1 MMPYAI
7 LRKDADFDVVVVGAG
22 PAGAAAACH
31 LARSGAS
38 VVLLDRAKFPRDKV
52 CGDFVGP
59 AALVELGLLGVSGM
73 DGYSRT
79 NIGRRAALHLDG
91 QELICQPFPKAPG
104 SMPLYGR
111 VIPRLALDQLIVN
124 AARNSG
130 VRVMDGFPLVGF
142 LRDERGVTVATR
154 GPAGV
159 FAIRARLMVAADGSS
174 SAVARAIRGS
184 SVPRRDRIV
193 AARAY
198 FENIEGPE
206 DRLDIYF
213 NRECFPGYYWLFP
226 TGRGEANVGLG
237 MALETLPA
245 FRETPAAALQ
255 RLMRSDNALASRLK
269 NAKLR
274 GKVVGWPLITY
285 NPRLPIVAD
294 RIVLIGDAAG
304 LINPLNGEG
313 IQYALQSARWAAE
326 TIAPRL
332 RDGDFSEIVLT
343 QFTRRVETELRYD
356 MALARLIVQF
366 ISHRA
371 ATPVSLEALQIIIAK
386 ARRDPDY
393 SRIAAGILAGSSPAR
408 HALKLSF
415 ISGTLNQAARSLALN
430 SLFCAKGGPNAWGAL
445 GIDVAQIGFQFGFDA
460 IALPADLAGWTTS
473 LASGLA
479 ELAALAVGDTI
490 RGRKEEALP
499 AVRITSASHQITHHK
514 SRSIM

>member
-1 MMPYAI
+1 M
-7 LRKDADFDVVVVGAG
+7 
-22 PAGAAAACH
+22 
-31 LARSGAS
+31 
-38 VVLLDRAKFPRDKV
+38 
-52 CGDFVGP
+52 
-59 AALVELGLLGVSGM
+59 
-73 DGYSRT
+73 
-79 NIGRRAALHLDG
+79 
-91 QELICQPFPKAPG
+91 
-104 SMPLYGR
+104 
-111 VIPRLALDQLIVN
+111 
-124 AARNSG
+124 
-130 VRVMDGFPLVGF
+130 
-142 LRDERGVTVATR
+142 
-154 GPAGV
+154 
-159 FAIRARLMVAADGSS
+159 
-174 SAVARAIRGS
+174 
-184 SVPRRDRIV
+184 

-198 FENIEGPE
+198 FENVEGPE

-245 FRETPAAALQ
+245 FKETPAAALQ
-255 RLMRSDNALASRLK
+255 RLMHSDRALASRLK

-326 TIAPRL
+326 TITPHL
-332 RDGDFSEIVLT
+332 RDGDFSETALA

-371 ATPVSLEALQIIIAK
+371 VTPVSLEALKIIITK

-393 SRIAAGILAGSSPAR
+393 SRVAAGILAGSSPAR
-408 HALKLSF
+408 AALELSF
-415 ISGTLNQAARSLALN
+415 LSGTLNQAARSLALK
-430 SLFCAKGGPNAWGAL
+430 SLFCAKGGPKAWGAL
-445 GIDVAQIGFQFGFDA
+445 GVDVTQMGFQFGFDA
-460 IALPADLAGWTTS
+460 VALPADFANWTAS
-473 LASGLA
+473 SASGVL
-479 ELAALAVGDTI
+479 ELAALAVADTMQ
-490 RGRKEEALP
+490 GRKKEALP
-499 AVRITSASHQITHHK
+499 TVRIASVSRQIVDYE

>member
-1 MMPYAI
+1 MSYAI
-7 LRKDADFDVVVVGAG
+7 RRKDADVDVVVVGAG

-73 DGYSRT
+73 AGYSRT

-91 QELICQPFPKAPG
+91 QELICQAFPKALG
-104 SMPLYGR
+104 SVPLYGR

-124 AARNSG
+124 AARKSG

-142 LRDERGVTVATR
+142 LRDERGLTIATR

-174 SAVARAIRGS
+174 SAIARAIRGS
-184 SVPRRDRIV
+184 LAPRRDRIV

-198 FENIEGPE
+198 FENVEGPE

-245 FRETPAAALQ
+245 FKETPAAALQ
-255 RLMRSDNALASRLK
+255 RLMHSDRALASRLK

-326 TIAPRL
+326 TITPHL
-332 RDGDFSEIVLT
+332 RDGDFSETALA

-371 ATPVSLEALQIIIAK
+371 VTPVSLEALKIIITK

-393 SRIAAGILAGSSPAR
+393 SRVAAGILAGSSPAR
-408 HALKLSF
+408 AALELSF
-415 ISGTLNQAARSLALN
+415 LSGTLNQAARSLALK
-430 SLFCAKGGPNAWGAL
+430 SLFCAKGGPKAWGAL
-445 GIDVAQIGFQFGFDA
+445 GVDVTQMGFQFGFDA
-460 IALPADLAGWTTS
+460 VALPADFANWTAS
-473 LASGLA
+473 SASGVL
-479 ELAALAVGDTI
+479 ELAALAVADTMQ
-490 RGRKEEALP
+490 GRKKEALP
-499 AVRITSASHQITHHK
+499 TVRIASVSRQIVDYEL
-514 SRSIM
+514 RSIM